1 MMYKKLFTAILLFS
15 FITLFTACSKSDA
28 PGNNNNNN
36 PPPTTNGKSVNIQ
49 GFAFAP
55 GSLTVAKG
63 TVVTFTNND
72 NASHTATADDGS
84 FDTGTIGAGASAKI
98 TFNKAGTFSYYCAF
112 HSGMTGTIVV
122 SP

>member
-1 MMYKKLFTAILLFS
+1 MYKRLCQPLMFFLFIAMFA
-15 FITLFTACSKSDA
+15 ACSKKDDT
-28 PGNNNNNN
+28 GNTNTN
-36 PPPTTNGKSVNIQ
+36 PPPTGSNEKGVNIQ

-72 NASHTATADDGS
+72 NTSHTATADDGS
-84 FDTGTIGAGASAKI
+84 FDTGTIAAGASATI
-98 TFNKAGTFSYYCAF
+98 TFKTAGTFAYHCTF

-122 SP
+122 NP